1 MSEWTGEDEEN
12 CGDGESWHAEPD
24 PPKVHRLSC
33 AASCVCVLQR
43 DYSSRSIATL
53 VEAEK
58 SEHSKNGW
66 KV

>member
-1 MSEWTGEDEEN
+1 MAP
-12 CGDGESWHAEPD
+12 WHAEPD